1 MMIISDK
8 RKKNMKNSKLAVVI
22 PCYNEQEMLEHSIKR
37 MFEVLDDLLSKNLIT
52 ADSYLLLVDDGST
65 DKTWDIIEK
74 YHSENSQKVKG
85 VKFAK
90 NFGNQNA
97 LIAGLTKAN
106 EIGCDCAITIDAD
119 LQQDENKI
127 EEFVQKF
134 QNGND
139 IVMGVRKNR
148 NTDGFIKKYTALAFY
163 KLINLLGAKLT
174 PNHSDYRLVSK
185 KVLNMLDRYKE
196 VNLFLRGLFP
206 ALGQKTDTVY
216 FEVKPRKYGHSKFT
230 LWGLFSLA
238 MQGITSYSIVPL
250 RLVAFTGMIL
260 AIGAFLLG
268 VSVIIEK
275 YTSRYVLPG
284 WATIVS
290 AISFIGGIQV
300 FCLGIIGEYIGQLFQ
315 EVKARPRYIT
325 EIELD

>member
-1 MMIISDK
+1 MVK
-8 RKKNMKNSKLAVVI
+8 SKLSVVI
-22 PCYNEQEMLEHSIKR
+22 PCYNEEEMIEHTINR
-37 MFEVLDDLLSKNLIT
+37 MFEVFDDLKAKDLIT
-52 ADSYLLLVDDGST
+52 DDSYICFVDDGSV
-65 DKTWDIIEK
+65 DKTWEIIEK
-74 YHSENSQKVKG
+74 AHNENPSKIKG

-97 LIAGLTKAN
+97 LIAGLTKSN

-127 EEFVQKF
+127 EEFIQKF
-134 QNGND
+134 QAGND
-139 IVMGVRKNR
+139 IVMGIRKNR

-163 KLINLLGAKLT
+163 KLINILGAKLT

-185 KVLNMLDRYKE
+185 KVLGMLDKYKE

-230 LWGLFSLA
+230 LWKLFSLA
-238 MQGITSYSIVPL
+238 MQGITSFSIVPL
-250 RLVAFTGMIL
+250 RMVAFLGVCISLVAFIL
-260 AIGAFLLG
+260 GF
-268 VSVIIEK
+268 SVIIEK
-275 YTSRYVLPG
+275 FTSRYVLPG
-284 WATIVS
+284 WATTVT
-290 AISFIGGIQV
+290 AISFIGGIQI

-325 EIELD
+325 EEELD

>member
-1 MMIISDK
+1 MLK
-8 RKKNMKNSKLAVVI
+8 SKLAVVI
-22 PCYNEQEMLEHSIKR
+22 PCYNEEEMLEHTINR
-37 MFEVLDDLLSKNLIT
+37 MSEVFDDLKSKELISD
-52 ADSYLLLVDDGST
+52 DSYICFVDDGSN
-65 DKTWDIIEK
+65 DKTWDIIENAHK
-74 YHSENSQKVKG
+74 LTPEKIKG

-127 EEFVQKF
+127 EEFIQKF
-134 QNGND
+134 QAGND
-139 IVMGVRKNR
+139 IVMGIRKNR
-148 NTDGFIKKYTALAFY
+148 NTDDFIKKYTALAFY
-163 KLINLLGAKLT
+163 KLINLLGAQLT

-185 KVLNMLDRYKE
+185 KVLGMLDKYKE

-216 FEVKPRKYGHSKFT
+216 FEVKPRKFGHSKFT
-230 LWGLFSLA
+230 LWKLFSLA
-238 MQGITSYSIVPL
+238 MQGITSFSIVPL
-250 RLVAFTGMIL
+250 RLVAFIGFCISIVAFIL
-260 AIGAFLLG
+260 GF
-268 VSVIIEK
+268 SVIIEK
-275 YTSRYVLPG
+275 FTSRYVLPG
-284 WATIVS
+284 WATMVS
-290 AISFIGGIQV
+290 AISFIGGIQI

-325 EIELD
+325 EEELD

>member
-1 MMIISDK
+1 MIIISDK
-8 RKKNMKNSKLAVVI
+8 SKKSMTKSKLAVVI
-22 PCYNEQEMLEHSIKR
+22 PCYNEEEMLEHSIKR
-37 MFEVLDDLLSKNLIT
+37 MFEVLDNLINKELISQ
-52 ADSYLLLVDDGST
+52 DSYLYLVDDGSK
-65 DKTWDIIEK
+65 DKTWDIISK
-74 YHSENSQKVKG
+74 YHSENPSRVKG

-97 LIAGLTKAN
+97 LIAGLTKAY
-106 EIGCDCAITIDAD
+106 EIGCDCAVTIDAD
-119 LQQDENKI
+119 LQQDETKI
-127 EEFVQKF
+127 EEFIQKF
-134 QNGND
+134 HAGND
-139 IVMGVRKNR
+139 IVMGIRNNR

-163 KLINLLGAKLT
+163 KIINLLGAQLT
-174 PNHSDYRLVSK
+174 PNHSDYRLVSN
-185 KVLNMLDRYKE
+185 KVLGMLDRYNE

-206 ALGQKTDTVY
+206 ALGQKTDVVY
-216 FEVKPRKYGHSKFT
+216 FDVKPRKYGNSKFT

-250 RLVAFTGMIL
+250 RLVAFTGMFL
-260 AIGAFLLG
+260 ALGAFILG

-284 WATIVS
+284 WATIV
-290 AISFIGGIQV
+290 ATISFIGGIQV

>member
-1 MMIISDK
+1 MPK
-8 RKKNMKNSKLAVVI
+8 SKLAVVI
-22 PCYNEQEMLEHSIKR
+22 PCYNEEEMLEHTINR
-37 MFEVLDDLLSKNLIT
+37 MSEVFDDLKTKELISY
-52 ADSYLLLVDDGST
+52 DSYICFVDDGSV
-65 DKTWDIIEK
+65 DKTWEIIEK
-74 YHSENSQKVKG
+74 SHKQTPEKIKG

-97 LIAGLTKAN
+97 LIAGLTKVN

-134 QNGND
+134 QAGND
-139 IVMGVRKNR
+139 IVMGIRKNR
-148 NTDGFIKKYTALAFY
+148 NTDDFIKKYTALAFY

-185 KVLNMLDRYKE
+185 KVLGMLDKYKE

-216 FEVKPRKYGHSKFT
+216 FEVKPRKFGHSKFT
-230 LWGLFSLA
+230 LWKLFSLA
-238 MQGITSYSIVPL
+238 MQGITSFSIVPL
-250 RLVAFTGMIL
+250 RLVAFIGFCISIAAFIL
-260 AIGAFLLG
+260 GF
-268 VSVIIEK
+268 SVIIEK
-275 YTSRYVLPG
+275 FTSRYVLPG
-284 WATIVS
+284 WATMVS
-290 AISFIGGIQV
+290 AISFIGGIQI

-325 EIELD
+325 EEELD

>member
-1 MMIISDK
+1 MPK
-8 RKKNMKNSKLAVVI
+8 SKLAVVI
-22 PCYNEQEMLEHSIKR
+22 PCYNEEEMLEHTINR
-37 MFEVLDDLLSKNLIT
+37 MSEVFDDLQNKELLSY
-52 ADSYLLLVDDGST
+52 DSYICFVDDGSV
-65 DKTWDIIEK
+65 DKTWEIIEK
-74 YHSENSQKVKG
+74 NHKQTPEKIKG

-97 LIAGLTKAN
+97 LIAGLTKVN

-127 EEFVQKF
+127 EEFIQKF
-134 QNGND
+134 QAGND
-139 IVMGVRKNR
+139 IVMGIRKNR
-148 NTDGFIKKYTALAFY
+148 NTDDFIKKYTALAFY
-163 KLINLLGAKLT
+163 KLINLLGAQLT

-185 KVLNMLDRYKE
+185 KVLGMLNKYKE

-230 LWGLFSLA
+230 LWKLFSLA
-238 MQGITSYSIVPL
+238 MQGITSFSIVPL
-250 RLVAFTGMIL
+250 RLVAFIGICLSFAAFIL
-260 AIGAFLLG
+260 GF
-268 VSVIIEK
+268 SVIIEK
-275 YTSRYVLPG
+275 FTSRYVLPG
-284 WATIVS
+284 WATMVT
-290 AISFIGGIQV
+290 AISFIGGIQI

-325 EIELD
+325 EEELD

>member
-1 MMIISDK
+1 MSK
-8 RKKNMKNSKLAVVI
+8 SKLSVVI
-22 PCYNEQEMLEHSIKR
+22 PCYNEEEMLEHTIKR
-37 MFEVLDDLLSKNLIT
+37 MFEVFDDLKSKELIT
-52 ADSYLLLVDDGST
+52 DDSYICFVDDGSI
-65 DKTWDIIEK
+65 DKTWEIIEK
-74 YHSENSQKVKG
+74 AHNENPSKIKG

-97 LIAGLTKAN
+97 LIAGLTKSY

-127 EEFVQKF
+127 EEFIKKF
-134 QNGND
+134 QAGND
-139 IVMGVRKNR
+139 IVMGIRKNR

-163 KLINLLGAKLT
+163 KLINILGAKLT

-185 KVLNMLDRYKE
+185 KVLGMLDKYRE

-230 LWGLFSLA
+230 LWKLFSLA
-238 MQGITSYSIVPL
+238 MQGITSFSIVPL
-250 RLVAFTGMIL
+250 RMVAF
-260 AIGAFLLG
+260 LG
-268 VSVIIEK
+268 VCISVVAFILGFSVIIEK
-275 YTSRYVLPG
+275 FTSRYVLPG
-284 WATIVS
+284 WATTVT
-290 AISFIGGIQV
+290 AISFIGGIQI

-325 EIELD
+325 EEELD

>member
-1 MMIISDK
+1 MT
-8 RKKNMKNSKLAVVI
+8 KLAVVI
-22 PCYNEQEMLEHSIKR
+22 PCYNEEEMLEHSIKR
-37 MFEVLDDLLSKNLIT
+37 MFEVFYDLISKKII
-52 ADSYLLLVDDGST
+52 ASDSYLCLVDDGSK
-65 DKTWDIIEK
+65 DKTWEIIAK
-74 YHSENSQKVKG
+74 HHTENPQRVKG

-97 LIAGLTKAN
+97 LIAGLTYAN
-106 EIGCDCAITIDAD
+106 KIGCDCAITIDAD

-127 EEFVQKF
+127 EEFVQKYHA
-134 QNGND
+134 GND
-139 IVMGVRKNR
+139 IVMGIRKNR

-163 KLINLLGAKLT
+163 KVINLLGAKLT

-185 KVLNMLDRYKE
+185 KVLDMLDQYKE

-216 FEVKPRKYGHSKFT
+216 FEVKPRKYGKSKFT

-250 RLVAFTGMIL
+250 RLMTFIGMFIAVCAFI
-260 AIGAFLLG
+260 LG
-268 VSVIIEK
+268 VSVIVEK
-275 YTSRYVLPG
+275 YTARYVLPG

-290 AISFIGGIQV
+290 AVSFIGGIQI
-300 FCLGIIGEYIGQLFQ
+300 FCLGIIGEYVGQLFQ

-325 EIELD
+325 ELELD

>member
-1 MMIISDK
+1 MLK
-8 RKKNMKNSKLAVVI
+8 SKLAVVI
-22 PCYNEQEMLEHSIKR
+22 PCYNEEEMLEHTVNR
-37 MFEVLDDLLSKNLIT
+37 MFEVFDDLIKKELISE
-52 ADSYLLLVDDGST
+52 DSYLCFVDDGSA
-65 DKTWDIIEK
+65 DNTWSIIERF
-74 YHSENSQKVKG
+74 HNENPSRIKG

-97 LIAGLTKAN
+97 LIAGLTKVN
-106 EIGCDCAITIDAD
+106 ELGCDCAITIDAD

-127 EEFVQKF
+127 EEFIQKF
-134 QNGND
+134 QAGND
-139 IVMGVRKNR
+139 IVMGIRKNR
-148 NTDGFIKKYTALAFY
+148 NTDDFIKKYTALAFY

-185 KVLNMLDRYKE
+185 KVLNMMDKYKE

-230 LWGLFSLA
+230 LWKLFSLA
-238 MQGITSYSIVPL
+238 MQGITSFSIVPL
-250 RLVAFTGMIL
+250 RLVAFIGICLSMVAFIL
-260 AIGAFLLG
+260 GF
-268 VSVIIEK
+268 SVIIEK
-275 YTSRYVLPG
+275 FTSRYVLPG
-284 WATIVS
+284 WATTVT
-290 AISFIGGIQV
+290 AISFIGGIQI

-325 EIELD
+325 EEELD

>member
-1 MMIISDK
+1 MT
-8 RKKNMKNSKLAVVI
+8 KLAVVI
-22 PCYNEQEMLEHSIKR
+22 PCYNEEEMLEHSIKR
-37 MFEVLDDLLSKNLIT
+37 MFEVFDDLISKKVISL
-52 ADSYLLLVDDGST
+52 DSYLCLVDDGSK
-65 DKTWDIIEK
+65 DKTWEIIAK
-74 YHSENSQKVKG
+74 HHADNPQRVKG
-85 VKFAK
+85 IKFAK

-97 LIAGLTKAN
+97 LIAGLTYSNK
-106 EIGCDCAITIDAD
+106 IGCDCVITIDAD

-127 EEFVQKF
+127 EEFVQKY
-134 QNGND
+134 QAGND
-139 IVMGVRKNR
+139 IVMGIRKNR

-163 KLINLLGAKLT
+163 KVINLLGAKLT

-185 KVLNMLDRYKE
+185 KVLDMLDQYKE

-216 FEVKPRKYGHSKFT
+216 FEVKPRKYGKSKFT

-250 RLVAFTGMIL
+250 RLMTFIGMFIAICAFI
-260 AIGAFLLG
+260 LG

-290 AISFIGGIQV
+290 AVSFIGGIQI
-300 FCLGIIGEYIGQLFQ
+300 FCLGIIGEYVGQLFQ

-325 EIELD
+325 ELELN

>member
-1 MMIISDK
+1 MRQKSMTK
-8 RKKNMKNSKLAVVI
+8 SKLAVVI
-22 PCYNEQEMLEHSIKR
+22 PCYNEEEMLEHTIKR
-37 MFEVLDDLLSKNLIT
+37 MFEVFEDLIKKELIT
-52 ADSYLLLVDDGST
+52 DDSYLCLVDDGSI
-65 DKTWDIIEK
+65 DSTWGIIEK
-74 YHSENSQKVKG
+74 YHEETPSRIKG

-106 EIGCDCAITIDAD
+106 DLGCDCAITIDAD

-134 QNGND
+134 QAGND
-139 IVMGVRKNR
+139 IVMGIRKNR
-148 NTDGFIKKYTALAFY
+148 NTDDFIKKYTALAFY
-163 KLINLLGAKLT
+163 KLFNLLGAKLT

-185 KVLNMLDRYKE
+185 KVLKMMDKYKE

-230 LWGLFSLA
+230 LWKLFSLA
-238 MQGITSYSIVPL
+238 MQGITSFSIVPL
-250 RLVAFTGMIL
+250 RLVSFIGVCLSIVAFIL
-260 AIGAFLLG
+260 GF
-268 VSVIIEK
+268 SVIIEK
-275 YTSRYVLPG
+275 FTSRYVLPG
-284 WATIVS
+284 WATTVT
-290 AISFIGGIQV
+290 AISFIGGIQI

-325 EIELD
+325 EEELD

>member
-1 MMIISDK
+1 MTK
-8 RKKNMKNSKLAVVI
+8 SKLAVVI
-22 PCYNEQEMLEHSIKR
+22 PCYNEEEMLEHTIKR
-37 MFEVLDDLLSKNLIT
+37 MFEVFEDLIKKELIT
-52 ADSYLLLVDDGST
+52 DDSYLCLVDDGSI
-65 DKTWDIIEK
+65 DSTWGIIEK
-74 YHSENSQKVKG
+74 YHEETPSRIKG

-106 EIGCDCAITIDAD
+106 DLGCDCAITIDAD

-134 QNGND
+134 QAGND
-139 IVMGVRKNR
+139 IVMGIRKNR
-148 NTDGFIKKYTALAFY
+148 NKDDFIKKYTALAFY
-163 KLINLLGAKLT
+163 KLFNLLGAKLT

-185 KVLNMLDRYKE
+185 KVLKMMDKYKE

-230 LWGLFSLA
+230 LWKLFSLA
-238 MQGITSYSIVPL
+238 MQGITSFSIVPL
-250 RLVAFTGMIL
+250 RLVSFIGVCLSIVAFIL
-260 AIGAFLLG
+260 GF
-268 VSVIIEK
+268 SVIIEK
-275 YTSRYVLPG
+275 FTSRYVLPG
-284 WATIVS
+284 WATTVT
-290 AISFIGGIQV
+290 AISFIGGIQI

-325 EIELD
+325 EEELD

>member
-1 MMIISDK
+1 
-8 RKKNMKNSKLAVVI
+8 MKNSDKTKLAVVI
-22 PCYNEQEMLEHSIKR
+22 PCYNEDEMLEYSIKR
-37 MFEVLDDLLSKNLIT
+37 MFEVLDDLISKEIISSE
-52 ADSYLLLVDDGST
+52 SYICLVDDGSK
-65 DKTWDIIEK
+65 DRTWEIIAK
-74 YHSENSQKVKG
+74 FHGENPQRVKG

-97 LIAGLTKAN
+97 LIAGLTYAN
-106 EIGCDCAITIDAD
+106 KIGCDCAITIDAD
-119 LQQDENKI
+119 LQQDETKI

-134 QNGND
+134 QAGND

-148 NTDGFIKKYTALAFY
+148 DTDGFIKKYTALAFY
-163 KLINLLGAKLT
+163 KVINLLGAKLT

-185 KVLNMLDRYKE
+185 KVLEMMDKYKE

-206 ALGQKTDTVY
+206 ALGQKTETVY
-216 FEVKPRKYGHSKFT
+216 FDVKPRKYGKSKFT
-230 LWGLFSLA
+230 ILKLFSLA
-238 MQGITSYSIVPL
+238 MQGITSYSIAPL
-250 RLVAFTGMIL
+250 RIMTFMGVLISLCAFIL
-260 AIGAFLLG
+260 GL
-268 VSVIIEK
+268 SVIIEK

-290 AISFIGGIQV
+290 AVSFIGGIQI